1 VEYRYYTVEKRE
13 DGYRVYGWRELPT
26 TAALK
31 AQEFGN
37 DVVATFRDETAA
49 LRAFPH
55 AKTIMRGKSLLL
67 RPTWPEERSKPG
79 EKVWTITYLTRKR
92 QYRRRAAS
100 SAALTLSRSAGGE
113 TTSTSPANL
122 RTSITSSRSSA

>member
-1 VEYRYYTVEKRE
+1 MEYRYYTVEKRE

-31 AQEFGN
+31 AQDFAQ

-67 RPTWPEERSKPG
+67 RPTWPEERQKPG
-79 EKVWTITYLTRKR
+79 EKVWTITYLAP
-92 QYRRRAAS
+92 RRRRKTPAPLAKARVAAP
-100 SAALTLSRSAGGE
+100 LSGGQERKPNSAGARI
-113 TTSTSPANL
+113 PAPL
-122 RTSITSSRSSA
+122 